1 MANRSGYI
9 YLDII
14 REKIKIEAK
23 LLDEQLV
30 ELEKHSLI
38 RLGDKEL
45 YIFKE
50 AEVEE

>member
-1 MANRSGYI
+1 MANTRRCIS
-9 YLDII
+9 LDLI
-14 REKIKIEAK
+14 RKKIKIEAK
-23 LLDEQLV
+23 LLDELLL